1 MKDTVPECGYVLE
14 SSTKDSIR
22 ITKPDKG
29 NGMVMV
35 NKLDYLN
42 KMKQK
47 QKLQSNK
54 KNMRHEMSIGDPL
67 KTPSTSKE
75 LTQFF

>member
-1 MKDTVPECGYVLE
+1 
-14 SSTKDSIR
+14 
-22 ITKPDKG
+22 
-29 NGMVMV
+29 MVMV